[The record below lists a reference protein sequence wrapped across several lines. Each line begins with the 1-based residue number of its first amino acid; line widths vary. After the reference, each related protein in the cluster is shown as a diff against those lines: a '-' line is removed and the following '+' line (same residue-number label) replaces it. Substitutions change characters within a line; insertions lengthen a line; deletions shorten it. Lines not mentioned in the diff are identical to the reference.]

1 MKHRLGPQETCNK
14 ETSVQLTQYNTDLP
28 SRVQPPA
35 VCWPYFPSHQP
46 PWSFL
51 GSALLPGWD
60 ICHLISF
67 NTNSLP
73 EPGPEIAS
81 MEHPWYMIYHPFIQD
96 SLLSTY
102 DNPCSEYSELES
114 SRHIPDLKEWV
125 SESLSVMSNSL
136 WPHGLYSPRNSP
148 GQNIG
153 VRSLSLLQGIFPTQG
168 SNPGLPHCRQ
178 ILYQLSYQGSLT
190 SRSI

>member
-14 ETSVQLTQYNTDLP
+14 ETSAQLTQYDTDLP
-28 SRVQPPA
+28 SWVQPPA

-46 PWSFL
+46 PWSLL
-51 GSALLPGWD
+51 GLALLPGWD
-60 ICHLISF
+60 ICHVISF

-73 EPGPEIAS
+73 EPEIAS
-81 MEHPWYMIYHPFIQD
+81 MDHHLWLIIHLFKTH
-96 SLLSTY
+96 LLSTY
-102 DNPCSEYSELES
+102 DKPCSVYSELQS
-114 SRHIPDLKEWV
+114 SRHIPNLKEWV
-125 SESLSVMSNSL
+125 SESRSVMSDSL

-153 VRSLSLLQGIFPTQG
+153 VGSLSLLKGIFPTQG
-168 SNPGLPHCRQ
+168 LNPGLLHCRW
-178 ILYQLSYQGSLT
+178 ILYQLIYQGSPT